1 MFEEL
6 EFLLSGIVLGLVA
19 GISPGPLFALI
30 ISETLKHGKTEGTK
44 VAVSPLITDIPIVLL
59 VLLILLNLTQ
69 YNVIIGIIS
78 LFGACFLIYLG
89 KENLQVRIKE
99 PEVRGDDK
107 DSFKRAIIVNIL
119 NPNPYIFWLF
129 VGGPMIFRSF
139 QISILAAI
147 LFLVGFYGLLTGSN
161 IGIVFIVEKSKS
173 FIRSKYYV
181 YAVRALGL
189 TLILFA
195 LFFVY
200 EGLRL
205 IGLF

>member
-30 ISETLKHGKTEGTK
+30 ISETLKRGKTEGTK
-44 VAVSPLITDIPIVLL
+44 VAVSPLITDVPIVLL
-59 VLLILLNLTQ
+59 VLFILLNLTQ

-99 PEVRGDDK
+99 PEARGNDK
-107 DSFKRAIIVNIL
+107 DSLKHAIIVNVL

-139 QISILAAI
+139 QTNVLATI
-147 LFLVGFYGLLTGSN
+147 LFLAGFYGLLVGSD

-181 YAVRALGL
+181 YVVRVLGL
-189 TLILFA
+189 ALILFA

-200 EGLRL
+200 EGLTL
-205 IGLF
+205 IGLL